1 MARTY
6 AKVFFDWRKQ
16 MAALSDSERGRLYD
30 AILEYGE
37 TGVVPELGG
46 RESILF
52 PVFQAQLDRDA
63 ISYQNKVNGASKSRE
78 IRRNQSDIR
87 TNQIDAPRNQEQ
99 EEEKEEEKETRY
111 KIQEEDKEDVAFSPS
126 FQLADGSFF
135 FLGGKMIQQ
144 LTDDFPM
151 LDVWQT
157 LADIKRWCAANPNK
171 RKTRAGA
178 ERFVNAWFVRER
190 DKKDKW
196 KAEAEARK
204 QPEKKRSGKYDE
216 IYYKY

>member
-87 TNQIDAPRNQEQ
+87 TNQIDAPYNQEQ

-111 KIQEEDKEDVAFSPS
+111 KRQEEDKEDVVFSPS
-126 FQLADGSFF
+126 FQLADGSVFII
-135 FLGGKMIQQ
+135 GSKMIQQ

-151 LDVWQT
+151 LDVWQI

-196 KAEAEARK
+196 KAEAEAK
-204 QPEKKRSGKYDE
+204 KPEKKRSGKYDE
-216 IYYKY
+216 IYDKY

>member
-1 MARTY
+1 
-6 AKVFFDWRKQ
+6 

-99 EEEKEEEKETRY
+99 EEEKEEEKETRN
-111 KIQEEDKEDVAFSPS
+111 KIQEEDKDTTTKS
-126 FQLADGSFF
+126 
-135 FLGGKMIQQ
+135 
-144 LTDDFPM
+144 LTDTSNLAVGGGDPD
-151 LDVWQT
+151 LEDIVRLWDKVSGCRLSAWDAET
-157 LADIKRWCAANPNK
+157 LSTLLAEHGKEKLTHAINVAAGNGAPRLAYVDAVLRNRGKARNNPK
-171 RKTRAGA
+171 
-178 ERFVNAWFVRER
+178 
-190 DKKDKW
+190 
-196 KAEAEARK
+196 
-204 QPEKKRSGKYDE
+204 EKKRSGKYDE
-216 IYYKY
+216 IYDKY